1 MMTHSERD
9 QRIVELMNIEQA
21 HPDAVKHERSMLE
34 YAEKKLT
41 DAMADVAEIKALWE
55 AFSPHCDQARADGLV
70 PEALHR
76 AIAKHRAAMY
86 DPNAVPALQLQ
97 VEESHNALLAA
108 LVRVEAAQLTETTQ
122 KG

>member
-9 QRIVELMNIEQA
+9 QRILELMNIEQA

-34 YAEKKLT
+34 YAEKKLASAI
-41 DAMADVAEIKALWE
+41 DATAGIAALWAAFIPVLDE
-55 AFSPHCDQARADGLV
+55 ARRAGLV
-70 PEALHR
+70 TESLHH
-76 AIAKHRAAMY
+76 AIAKHQAATY
-86 DPNAVPALQLQ
+86 DASAVPALQLQ